1 MTRAV
6 LISIRPGWT
15 ELIACGD
22 KTLEIRKTRP
32 NRGAKMDLEGEY
44 AALQQLRILHPGY
57 KGIAVLRRGCR

>member
-32 NRGAKMDLEGEY
+32 NLGTPFKCYIYETQPCPY
-44 AALQQLRILHPGY
+44 AVYRWNYVQML
-57 KGIAVLRRGCR
+57 

>member
-44 AALQQLRILHPGY
+44 AAL
-57 KGIAVLRRGCR
+57 